1 MSKESRFE
9 NRQMDEAYVDYE
21 RALHQAKVVCDK
33 IDEDEPNRA
42 ASHLRKALNDL
53 SSAITHIEKADVG
66 SAYSGA
72 VDAMN
77 KGYKELDE
85 TATALDNG
93 DINLAQR
100 HYDKAAD
107 SFAKADDIL
116 S

>member
-53 SSAITHIEKADVG
+53 SSRSRTSRRRTWGNPIRARSTP
-66 SAYSGA
+66 
-72 VDAMN
+72 
-77 KGYKELDE
+77 
-85 TATALDNG
+85 
-93 DINLAQR
+93 
-100 HYDKAAD
+100 
-107 SFAKADDIL
+107 
-116 S
+116 

>member
-33 IDEDEPNRA
+33 IDEEEPNRA
-42 ASHLRKALNDL
+42 ASHLRKALNDM
-53 SSAITHIEKADVG
+53 SKAITHIEKADVG
-66 SAYSGA
+66 KSYAGA

-93 DINLAQR
+93 EVDSAQR
-100 HYDKAAD
+100 HYDKAAE
-107 SFAKADDIL
+107 SFGKANDIL

>member
-21 RALHQAKVVCDK
+21 RALHQAQVVCDK
-33 IDEDEPNRA
+33 IDEEEPNRA

>member
-1 MSKESRFE
+1 MGKS
-9 NRQMDEAYVDYE
+9 
-21 RALHQAKVVCDK
+21 
-33 IDEDEPNRA
+33 
-42 ASHLRKALNDL
+42 
-53 SSAITHIEKADVG
+53 
-66 SAYSGA
+66 YSGA
-72 VDAMN
+72 VDAIN

>member
-66 SAYSGA
+66 KSYSGA
-72 VDAMN
+72 VDAIN

-93 DINLAQR
+93 ETDSAQR
-100 HYDKAAD
+100 HYNKAAE
-107 SFAKADDIL
+107 SFGKADDIL

>member
-33 IDEDEPNRA
+33 IDEEEPNRA

-53 SSAITHIEKADVG
+53 SGAITHIEKADVG
-66 SAYSGA
+66 KTYAGA

-93 DINLAQR
+93 EIDSAQR
-100 HYDKAAD
+100 HYNSAAD
-107 SFAKADDIL
+107 SFAKADEIL

>member
-21 RALHQAKVVCDK
+21 RALHQAKVVGNK
-33 IDEDEPNRA
+33 IAEDEPNRA
-42 ASHLRKALNDL
+42 AAHLRKALKDL
-53 SSAITHIEKADVG
+53 SAAITHVEKAVVG
-66 SAYSGA
+66 KSYAGA

-93 DINLAQR
+93 ETDSAQR
-100 HYDKAAD
+100 HYNKAAD
-107 SFAKADDIL
+107 SFAKAGDIL